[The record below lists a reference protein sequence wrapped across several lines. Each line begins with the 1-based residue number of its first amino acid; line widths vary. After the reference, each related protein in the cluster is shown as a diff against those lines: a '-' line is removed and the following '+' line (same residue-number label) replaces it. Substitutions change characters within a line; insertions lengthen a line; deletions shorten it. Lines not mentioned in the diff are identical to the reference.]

1 MKILRFAHIGFGV
14 MFIALGV
21 FTIATPSIFSHY
33 GIRID
38 TPEARIAIRA
48 IVGGGEVGIGL
59 FLLLGGLVNIRH
71 SALNGSAATILLSVG
86 LTRLIAAWLETS
98 QTVSI
103 QPYREGLIEVSLGI
117 FALGIAIAYRKRL
130 PS

>member
-1 MKILRFAHIGFGV
+1 MKILRFTHVGFGI

-21 FTIATPSIFSHY
+21 FTIAKPSVFSHY

-59 FLLLGGLVNIRH
+59 FLSIGGWLNIR
-71 SALNGSAATILLSVG
+71 SSVLNGLATTILLSVG

-98 QTVSI
+98 QPVSI
-103 QPYREGLIEVSLGI
+103 QPYREGLIEVSLGV
-117 FALGIAIAYRKRL
+117 FALVMSIVCREG
-130 PS
+130 PTS